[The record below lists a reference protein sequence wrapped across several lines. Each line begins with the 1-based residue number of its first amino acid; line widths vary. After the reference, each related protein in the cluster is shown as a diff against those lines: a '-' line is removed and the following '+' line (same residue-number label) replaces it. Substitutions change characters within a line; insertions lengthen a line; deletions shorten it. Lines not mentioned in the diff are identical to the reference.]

1 MPEPYVS
8 IPETITVHLGAP
20 SENAQNITVPFADY
34 IKNVASSE
42 IYPTWPEQAIRANV
56 YAQISYVLNRV
67 FTEWYRAQGYDFDI
81 TNSTRYDQS
90 FVPGCDIFENISTI
104 VDDMIGTYLTRGD
117 SIEPLFAQYCNG
129 TTVTCPGGL
138 SQWGTVPLAEQG
150 LSAEQILQSFY
161 GSDINF
167 VTGAPL
173 SPNLGGSFP
182 GVTLRLG
189 DFSEDVRTVQTRL
202 NRISTNF
209 PNIPKIYPTDG
220 VFSADTERAVRA
232 FQRQFNLT
240 EDGLVGQATW
250 YRIAFIYN
258 NVKRLSELNS
268 EGLAL
273 SEISRQYPE
282 RLTEGMSGPGVQ
294 LLQYFLAIV
303 GEFYDALPRWQAGQ
317 LDGVFGPQT
326 REAVTAYQQLVGLP
340 MTGAVDRE
348 TWYALLSTYQSVLL
362 SQPEQEWL
370 GQFVG
375 LPETFLVKGMRGKAV
390 RQAQQLINIIAR
402 GYAEVPA
409 VAEDGIF
416 GDATESSVASIQ
428 SLLGLPATGAIGP
441 LTWEGMADLAENVL
455 AGSQNAAGQY
465 PGYPVGEEAT

>member
-20 SENAQNITVPFADY
+20 SADAQNITVPFADY

-90 FVPGCDIFENISTI
+90 FVPGRDIFENISTI

-117 SIEPLFAQYCNG
+117 SIEPLFTQYCNG

-209 PNIPKIYPTDG
+209 PNIPEDISHGRRVQRGHRTR
-220 VFSADTERAVRA
+220 RA
-232 FQRQFNLT
+232 
-240 EDGLVGQATW
+240 G
-250 YRIAFIYN
+250 
-258 NVKRLSELNS
+258 
-268 EGLAL
+268 
-273 SEISRQYPE
+273 
-282 RLTEGMSGPGVQ
+282 
-294 LLQYFLAIV
+294 
-303 GEFYDALPRWQAGQ
+303 
-317 LDGVFGPQT
+317 
-326 REAVTAYQQLVGLP
+326 
-340 MTGAVDRE
+340 
-348 TWYALLSTYQSVLL
+348 
-362 SQPEQEWL
+362 
-370 GQFVG
+370 
-375 LPETFLVKGMRGKAV
+375 
-390 RQAQQLINIIAR
+390 
-402 GYAEVPA
+402 VPA
-409 VAEDGIF
+409 AVQPHRGR
-416 GDATESSVASIQ
+416 
-428 SLLGLPATGAIGP
+428 PCR
-441 LTWEGMADLAENVL
+441 
-455 AGSQNAAGQY
+455 
-465 PGYPVGEEAT
+465 PGNMVPHRVHL

>member
-90 FVPGCDIFENISTI
+90 FVPGRDIFENISTI
-104 VDDMIGTYLTRGD
+104 VDDMIGTYLTRRRFHRAAVHAILQRHDRHLSGR
-117 SIEPLFAQYCNG
+117 
-129 TTVTCPGGL
+129 L

-202 NRISTNF
+202 NPHFDQFSEHPEDISHGRRVQRGHRTR
-209 PNIPKIYPTDG
+209 
-220 VFSADTERAVRA
+220 RA
-232 FQRQFNLT
+232 
-240 EDGLVGQATW
+240 G
-250 YRIAFIYN
+250 
-258 NVKRLSELNS
+258 
-268 EGLAL
+268 
-273 SEISRQYPE
+273 
-282 RLTEGMSGPGVQ
+282 
-294 LLQYFLAIV
+294 
-303 GEFYDALPRWQAGQ
+303 
-317 LDGVFGPQT
+317 
-326 REAVTAYQQLVGLP
+326 
-340 MTGAVDRE
+340 
-348 TWYALLSTYQSVLL
+348 
-362 SQPEQEWL
+362 
-370 GQFVG
+370 
-375 LPETFLVKGMRGKAV
+375 
-390 RQAQQLINIIAR
+390 
-402 GYAEVPA
+402 VPA
-409 VAEDGIF
+409 AVQPHRGR
-416 GDATESSVASIQ
+416 
-428 SLLGLPATGAIGP
+428 PCR
-441 LTWEGMADLAENVL
+441 
-455 AGSQNAAGQY
+455 
-465 PGYPVGEEAT
+465 PGNMVPHRVHL